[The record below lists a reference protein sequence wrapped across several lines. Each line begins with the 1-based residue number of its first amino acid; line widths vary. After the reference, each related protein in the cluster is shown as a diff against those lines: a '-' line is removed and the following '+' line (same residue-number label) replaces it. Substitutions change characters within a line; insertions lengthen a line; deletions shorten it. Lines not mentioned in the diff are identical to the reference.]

1 MKEKT
6 EVIIEQLEGDYDYY
20 LEKVEDINFRV
31 NWSII
36 EQRLHD
42 LRIEI
47 STYKKVLEML
57 ENE

>member
-1 MKEKT
+1 MKDKIEKIL
-6 EVIIEQLEGDYDYY
+6 VHLERDYDYY
-20 LEKVEDINFRV
+20 LDKVEDINFRV

-47 STYKKVLEML
+47 NTYKKVLELL